1 MIPSSSRSS
10 ASDGARKRG
19 RGKRVDSSASAT
31 ASACDWTDASSEEEE
46 RAVGVFRKALIDRN
60 LLPARH
66 DDYHTMKR
74 FLKARGFNIEKAI
87 RMWSEM
93 LQWRMDFGADTI
105 LQDFVFS
112 ELDEVLRYYPH
123 GFHGVDKDGRP
134 VYIERLGMVDP
145 NKLLTVTTV
154 ERFIKYHVQVI
165 EKILSEKYPACSL
178 AAKRHIDTMT
188 TILDVQGVNWM
199 SVGKL
204 ARDVVLRIQ
213 KIDSDNY
220 PEILHKLFIVNA
232 GSGFRLL
239 WNTIKGLIDPRT
251 TAKIV
256 VLGDRYQNTLLELIE
271 MSQLPDFLGGS
282 CTCSNEGGCL
292 TSNKG
297 PWSDPQFMDK
307 LQEASFS
314 NFPQSFTKITVTILH
329 VFIFQAVHSGIT
341 SSRNRDNPID
351 EKKLTR
357 QVKSHLFQCSPIRT
371 NEHLPSNRSATR
383 TKLRNRP
390 GGTRCTSIFHFLK
403 FFDRFLVLVTEA
415 VSKIIMKLLAV
426 LYVFCR
432 LPNVVVNVRS
442 SDHQRLDPANA
453 NSINHLTRHDV
464 PEDCVLQFLE
474 RLQKLEEL
482 VTEINRKP
490 TRIPEEKDVM
500 IRESLNR
507 IQSIEHDLQKTKDV
521 VKVTSQK
528 QIELE
533 ESLDIL
539 RETASQVKSCWFKD
553 CKYIPGGTS
562 EDSF

>member
-31 ASACDWTDASSEEEE
+31 ASACDWTDASSSSEE

-74 FLKARGFNIEKAI
+74 FLKARGFIIEKAI

-165 EKILSEKYPACSL
+165 EKILSERYPACSL

-297 PWSDPQFMDK
+297 PWSDPQFMD
-307 LQEASFS
+307 
-314 NFPQSFTKITVTILH
+314 
-329 VFIFQAVHSGIT
+329 AVHSGIT

-351 EKKLTR
+351 ETKLTR
-357 QVKSHLFQCSPIRT
+357 QVPMYKNSNIQLKSDSKISVSPIQSIPLLDTQSNPVYENCSPIRT
-371 NEHLPSNRSATR
+371 NERLPSNRSATR

-390 GGTRCTSIFHFLK
+390 GGGSVDK
-403 FFDRFLVLVTEA
+403 FLVLVTEA

-453 NSINHLTRHDV
+453 NSIYHHARHDV

-490 TRIPEEKDVM
+490 TRIPEEKDIM